1 MVYSF
6 TQKKKSKRIFWQNK
20 INRKR
25 WGRKWNVGSQMGVA
39 EGILKEELKM
49 HYLEINRVQE
59 RIQTK
64 LNQAFQSNFEDGVEP
79 FYEAMEDLEE
89 ISKYYKKHDHAEALL
104 SELLLLTQ
112 DKVVDEEGE
121 ELSLSDF
128 KELVRDR
135 AFQLSDY
142 LEENVWHDLEKLED

>member
-1 MVYSF
+1 
-6 TQKKKSKRIFWQNK
+6 
-20 INRKR
+20 
-25 WGRKWNVGSQMGVA
+25 
-39 EGILKEELKM
+39 M

-79 FYEAMEDLEE
+79 FYEAMEDLEK
-89 ISKYYKKHDHAEALL
+89 ISKYYKKYDHAEALL

>member
-1 MVYSF
+1 
-6 TQKKKSKRIFWQNK
+6 
-20 INRKR
+20 
-25 WGRKWNVGSQMGVA
+25 
-39 EGILKEELKM
+39 M

-89 ISKYYKKHDHAEALL
+89 ISKYYKKYDHAEALL